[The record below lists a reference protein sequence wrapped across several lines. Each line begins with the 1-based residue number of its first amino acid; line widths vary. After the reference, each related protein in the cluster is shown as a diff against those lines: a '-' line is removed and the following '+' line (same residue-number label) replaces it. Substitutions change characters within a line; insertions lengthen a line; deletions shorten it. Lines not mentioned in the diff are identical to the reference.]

1 MFVTF
6 EGPEGSGKSTCLL
19 AVAERLRDAGYSV
32 VLTREP
38 GTGILGG
45 KIRELLLGGTQ
56 MPPESE
62 LFLFLADRSAHV
74 RDILKPALAGGRIV
88 LCDRYA
94 DSTVVYQCHA
104 RGLDEAF
111 VREANRFATD
121 GLAPDLTLLLDLPP
135 EIGLARLSSPDRLDR
150 EPLEFHQRVRAG
162 FLSEAAREPGR
173 WRVLDATQPPE
184 RVAEQAW
191 AEIRARL
198 G

>member
-1 MFVTF
+1 MAIA
-6 EGPEGSGKSTCLL
+6 G
-19 AVAERLRDAGYSV
+19 RLIEAGFSM

-38 GTGILGG
+38 GAGVFGG
-45 KIRELLLGGTQ
+45 KIRELLLGGTE

-74 RDILKPALAGGRIV
+74 RATLKPALAEGRVV

-121 GLAPDLTLLLDLPP
+121 GLTPDLTLLLDLPP
-135 EIGLARLSSPDRLDR
+135 ARLSSPDRLDR
-150 EPLEFHQRVRAG
+150 EPLEFHQRVRVG
-162 FLSEAAREPGR
+162 FMAEAAREPGR
-173 WRVLDATQPPE
+173 WRVLDATQSPE

-191 AEIRARL
+191 AEISARL

>member
-1 MFVTF
+1 MFITF
-6 EGPEGSGKSTCLL
+6 EGPEGSGKSTCLQ
-19 AVAERLRDAGYSV
+19 AIAGRLIEAGFSM

-38 GTGILGG
+38 GAGVFGG
-45 KIRELLLGGTQ
+45 KIRELLLGGTE

-74 RDILKPALAGGRIV
+74 RETLKPALAEGRVV

-121 GLAPDLTLLLDLPP
+121 GLTPDLTLLLDLPP
-135 EIGLARLSSPDRLDR
+135 EVGLARLSSPDRLDR
-150 EPLEFHQRVRAG
+150 EPLEFHQRVRVG

-173 WRVLDATQPPE
+173 WRVLDATQPAA

-191 AEIRARL
+191 AEVSARL